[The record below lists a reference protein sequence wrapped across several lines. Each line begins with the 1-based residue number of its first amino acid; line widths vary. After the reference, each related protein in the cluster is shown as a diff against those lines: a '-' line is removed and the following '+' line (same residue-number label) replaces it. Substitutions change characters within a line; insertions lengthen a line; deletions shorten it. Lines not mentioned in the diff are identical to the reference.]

1 MNQNKKIQKLVY
13 TALFA
18 ALTCVATMII
28 QIPSPVNGY
37 IHLGDTLVIMSGIL
51 LGPMMGGL
59 AAGIGSMF
67 ADIFTSYAFYAPGTF
82 FIKFFAAF
90 LAALVFRQICSN
102 FKDKL
107 FLGTLFS
114 SLSAAVIIVL
124 GYFIYASIFLGKG
137 LGAAASIPGNIIQT
151 MGGTIITCLL
161 CDALKLL
168 HPFIKQM
175 N

>member
-1 MNQNKKIQKLVY
+1 MNQNKKIQKIVY

-18 ALTCVATMII
+18 ALTCVATMIF

-37 IHLGDTLVIMSGIL
+37 IHLGDTFVIMSGIL
-51 LGPMMGGL
+51 LGSTMGGL

-82 FIKFFAAF
+82 FIKFLAAF
-90 LAALVFRQICSN
+90 VAAFVFRKICSN

-107 FLGTLFS
+107 FLGTLMA
-114 SLSAAVIIVL
+114 SLSSAVIVVF

-137 LGAAASIPGNIIQT
+137 LGAAASIPGNLVQT
-151 MGGTIITCLL
+151 IGGTIITCLL
-161 CDALKLL
+161 CNVIKLL
-168 HPFIKQM
+168 HSLTE
-175 N
+175 